1 MFQSADIGNY
11 VSNKKISIFPRNQ
24 GLYGRGGTEGKSNII
39 RFNIPAFHGYILPN
53 QCYLKFNFQIDDG
66 TIGEVQPDP
75 MCGFHSLIQTV
86 RVTSGD
92 GSALIE
98 ELDDYNSLQSSIYQY
113 TKNQSIENKRIL
125 NEGVSPNPT
134 NATFNLFNE
143 VRPAVQ
149 TEALGRPIVEGFMP
163 INTGSLS
170 LNPKILPVV
179 GLNGLD
185 IELQLDEM
193 ERSLIFSKGRYG
205 AGGQDMSGDPDYYE
219 EHGVVLAETILTTSD
234 EVEILYL
241 NKKAIALGR
250 SELMPRPVF
259 DVNDDLYDKDGDLIG
274 TIQEIE
280 SIKNLVRTLVAFP
293 QVSMVPIISISSTAD
308 VAIGATSFTVDRTK
322 KQGELFPTGVDGE
335 TIRVQFLNTQI
346 EFEVVG
352 GSSETVAITAYDAVT
367 GLVTFFPATTGA
379 YPILTSN
386 IINSPSLAYYSKFNA
401 SSLTSLTALVGQPVT
416 ADFLPADTVVTRVQ
430 PSLTGTETLVFYNK
444 FCTADQAVTNYLF
457 SYSTEETTFQTQII
471 KLVNDANIEVDA
483 GDVIFYDSKKR
494 LTSMGYTMRDVQ
506 LITTVVN
513 PPDAYTKQVQNAIGS
528 SKGLNLDIKTY
539 STYRNNILDKNGITS
554 SLIPAIQTRAYSCL
568 SLPLNNNNQR
578 TLLDSAFYPYTTGQQ
593 SYQYI
598 HSNRLI
604 PDREVD
610 IKFRKN
616 MVNLN
621 PNEYYESG
629 GYSAIYTNEID
640 KAITNCGYF
649 NRNLR
654 NQQDHFLI
662 GRGFSKQGQVYNLKS
677 GDLSLRIFYINS
689 EEPRLM
695 LNYICNLNRINITN
709 NGITVI
715 Q

>member
-75 MCGFHSLIQTV
+75 SCGFHSLIQTV

-143 VRPAVQ
+143 VRPAIQ

-205 AGGQDMSGDPDYYE
+205 AGGHDMSADPDYYE
-219 EHGVVLAETILTTSD
+219 QHGVVLNEATLTTSD
-234 EVEILYL
+234 QIEIVYL
-241 NKKAIALGR
+241 NKKAAEESR
-250 SELMPRPVF
+250 EELMPRPVF
-259 DVNDDLYDKDGDLIG
+259 DVNDDLYDKDGNIIG
-274 TIQEIE
+274 TILEIE
-280 SIKNLVRTLVAFP
+280 SIKNLIAVPIAFP
-293 QVSMVPIISISSTAD
+293 QLLSPGSLNIEATAD
-308 VAIGATSFTVDRTK
+308 VPAGATSFTINRTVK
-322 KQGELFPTGVDGE
+322 NGAMFPTVADGE
-335 TIRVQFLNTQI
+335 TIRLPFVGTQI

-352 GSSETVAITAYDAVT
+352 GSTETVSINAYDAST
-367 GLVTFFPATTGA
+367 GLITFTPATVGA
-379 YPILTSN
+379 YPVLTSLIVN
-386 IINSPSLAYYSKFNA
+386 APTLAYYSRFTA
-401 SSLTSLTALVGQPVT
+401 GRLSSLTALVGQPVT
-416 ADFLPADTVVTRVQ
+416 ADYLPADTKVTRVQ
-430 PSLTGTETLVFYNK
+430 LSVGGTETEVFFDKY
-444 FCTADQAVTNYLF
+444 CIADQVIGDNLI
-457 SYSTEETTFQTQII
+457 SNSTEETSFQTQTITL
-471 KLVNDANIEVDA
+471 KENADEALAA
-483 GDVIFYDSKKR
+483 GDVIFYDTKKR
-494 LTSMGYTMRDVQ
+494 LNSMGYTMRDVQ

-610 IKFRKN
+610 IKFRRN
-616 MVNLN
+616 MVNIN